1 MSALHLFLNGIE
13 DKGKQ
18 PYANKRGDVPDN
30 DAAHEGAYRHHVFTK
45 RGFHVERIEE
55 EVGTNAGKQENSEKT
70 NHIHGTYPKRGHFK
84 KMCCVEFVH
93 TVLLFLMTI
102 ANSKRFIDNR
112 KAVIESLN
120 QRVSARSRNIPPCIA
135 VILPAN
141 IANIPA
147 RQDSVATP

>member
-1 MSALHLFLNGIE
+1 MKGIHE
-13 DKGKQ
+13 KVWSNPGKQ
-18 PYANKRGDVPDN
+18 Q
-30 DAAHEGAYRHHVFTK
+30 
-45 RGFHVERIEE
+45 
-55 EVGTNAGKQENSEKT
+55 NAEKT
-70 NHIHGTYPKRGHFK
+70 NDIDCAYPKRGHFK

-120 QRVSARSRNIPPCIA
+120 QCVSARSRNIPPCIA
-135 VILPAN
+135 AILPAN